1 MGSEALFKMTKT
13 QKIWSGGKQ
22 NLRTNAY
29 LEKQYLFKII
39 WRIGFKFKFDHLH
52 FSSKCRNV

>member
-39 WRIGFKFKFDHLH
+39 WRIGFKFDHLH